1 MIAHVGLAALWGA
14 AMLAALELLFSMRT
28 AEAGDR
34 ALCVVRVV
42 LTTVAL
48 LAFFAEFADSLG
60 AALSELPGQLL
71 LGSALLGGATLV
83 QVRFDQ
89 EAEAKSSRRAARLQ
103 AVLAFLSLLIL
114 LFALHPFAPIA
125 NVPVSER
132 LELTALVFGIVG
144 LAMATTIGVGAL
156 STNTIS
162 RTTARTMRSWTLA
175 AWIALTLANLVA
187 AEALG
192 AIRLLVPW
200 LAATALLH
208 ALSVVARGRLLRLHL
223 PLWPGLVPAVGVTVL
238 ALVISVLA
246 APTIGVIER
255 LALVLGFALIPASLT
270 PLFLRPLRRLSLVSV
285 GTAVAHLGFALALI
299 GASWSASFRE
309 ERTLVMHP
317 GDTAPIGPWMI
328 HFVDLLPAAG
338 PGFTALEA
346 HLEASS
352 GEGLLPL
359 LPQNRYGKR
368 STAPYRQDATIDQA
382 AGELSA
388 SLEGA
393 RASDS
398 VRLTLS
404 WRPLRSM
411 MWIGG
416 LVMTAGGLLTL
427 IGRALAARRR
437 RREADDIH
445 SSREWR

>member
-14 AMLAALELLFSMRT
+14 AMLAAVELLSSMRT
-28 AEAGDR
+28 AEDGDR
-34 ALCVVRVV
+34 AVCAVRVV

-48 LAFFAEFADSLG
+48 LAFFAESADSLG
-60 AALSELPGQLL
+60 TALSGPPGQLL

-83 QVRFDQ
+83 QARFDQ
-89 EAEAKSSRRAARLQ
+89 EAEAKSSRGAARLQ
-103 AVLAFLSLLIL
+103 AVLAFSSLLIL
-114 LFALHPFAPIA
+114 LFALHPFATIA
-125 NVPVSER
+125 NGPVSEQ
-132 LELTALVFGIVG
+132 LELTALVFGVVG
-144 LAMATTIGVGAL
+144 LTMAATIGAGAYWAKAF
-156 STNTIS
+156 T
-162 RTTARTMRSWTLA
+162 RTTARTMRWWTLA

-187 AEALG
+187 AEPFG
-192 AIRLLVPW
+192 TTRLLVLW

-208 ALSVVARGRLLRLHL
+208 ALAVFARGRLLRLHL
-223 PLWPGLVPAVGVTVL
+223 PLWPRLAPAVGVAVL

-246 APTIGVIER
+246 APTIGVIGR

-270 PLFLRPLRRLSLVSV
+270 PLFLRPLRRLSPGAV

-299 GASWSASFRE
+299 GASWSASFRD
-309 ERTLVMHP
+309 ERTLIMHP
-317 GDTAPIGPWMI
+317 GETFSIGPWMV

-368 STAPYRQDATIDQA
+368 ATTPYRQHATINQY

-388 SLEGA
+388 SLDGT
-393 RASDS
+393 RASDA
-398 VRLTLS
+398 VNLTLS
-404 WRPLRSM
+404 WRPLRSL

-437 RREADDIH
+437 RHEADDIL